1 MSNPINVA
9 IMGASGAVGGE
20 LLNILAQR
28 HFPVGELSL
37 LASARSAGTTVS
49 WQDRTLRVE
58 ELGPDSFNN
67 CQLVLASAGG
77 SVSKEYAPIAVSRG
91 AVVVDNTSY
100 FRMHDD
106 VPLVVPEIN
115 ASAIEHHQGIIANP
129 NCGTIIMAVPLW
141 PLHQRFGIRRV
152 VLTTYQAASGA
163 GARAMEEL
171 VEETRALL
179 DNREYR
185 RSVIPHQYAF
195 NLFPHNS
202 PMTATGYCE
211 EEVKIMQEIKK
222 IFAKPDLAIS
232 ATCVRVPTLR
242 AHCESINVEFDTATT
257 VQDIYAALEDAP
269 GVRIFEDRANN
280 RWPMP
285 VDAAEQDD
293 ILVGRIRQDHSR
305 ANTFELWVSGDQI
318 RKGAALNAVQIAER
332 LLGKG
337 LLG

>member
-1 MSNPINVA
+1 MTKPINLA
-9 IMGASGAVGGE
+9 IMGASGAVGSE

-28 HFPVGELSL
+28 QFPVGELTL
-37 LASARSAGTTVS
+37 LASTRSAGKTVQ
-49 WQDRTLRVE
+49 WQNKTLVVE
-58 ELGPDSFNN
+58 ELGPESFNN

-77 SVSKEYAPIAVSRG
+77 SISKQYAPIAVSCG
-91 AVVVDNTSY
+91 AIVVDNTSF
-100 FRMHDD
+100 FRMHGN

-115 ASAIEHHQGIIANP
+115 ASVIGQHQGIIANP

-141 PLHQRFGIRRV
+141 PLHQHFGIRRV

-171 VEETRALL
+171 VEETRALI
-179 DNREYR
+179 DQVPYQ

-202 PMTATGYCE
+202 PMTENGYCE
-211 EEVKIMQEIKK
+211 EEVKIMQETKK
-222 IFAKPDLAIS
+222 IFDKPDLDIS

-242 AHCESINVEFDTATT
+242 AHCESINVEFETGTT
-257 VQDIYAALEDAP
+257 VQDIYAILDNTH
-269 GVRIFEDRANN
+269 GVKIFEDRALN

-285 VDAAEQDD
+285 IDAAEKDD

-318 RKGAALNAVQIAER
+318 RKGAALNAVQIAEW
-332 LLGKG
+332 LLENSMID
-337 LLG
+337 